1 MAKIRVRDIAQRMKV
16 PEQDLLFKLKS
27 IGVRVEGE
35 DASIEAEVIQALLQ
49 GKQLPQAP
57 QREVIMR
64 DTDVAAAAPA
74 VARRPRPAPPTR
86 RQPPPP
92 PRPPARR
99 RSVVQKADP
108 KIRALPERKPA
119 RPEEV
124 ATRDAAVEAGA
135 PPPEAPAVAAA
146 TLPVV
151 EAGAPARPPIA
162 TEREMAPR
170 RPARRPRETE
180 RRIAELP
187 RETLRAVPTA
197 RVVVEEAELDDTSTR
212 RARRKKEAAEAA
224 AAVAD
229 QPETAV
235 STRETITISEG
246 MRVRDLADKLGVKA
260 KDLMKKLFEK
270 GVMTTVNQALEPEVA
285 KQLAE
290 EVGFDALVVTF
301 EEEVQIQHGLATPT
315 GTGAGA
321 TSRAPVITVMGHVD
335 HGKTSLLDAI
345 RSSKLTAAE
354 HGGITQHIAA
364 YQVQAPNGQR
374 LVFLDTPGHE
384 AFTQLRA
391 RGAKVTDI
399 VVLVVAADDGVM
411 PQTVEAIQH
420 ARAAKVPILVA
431 INKMDK
437 KEANPDRVKKELAQQ
452 ELLVE
457 DWGGEVIAVP
467 VSAIKGDGIA
477 TLLEMIQLAAEM
489 QDLKADVSVP
499 AQGVV
504 LEARKDIGRG
514 VIATVIVQ
522 AGTLRAGQAFV
533 SGSTWGRVR
542 SMSDDRGKRLDEAAP
557 STPVEVTGFDEL
569 PGAGDSFQ
577 VVEKE
582 SQARDIAQRRR
593 EDQRSR
599 DLLPTPGRV
608 SLEMLF
614 SQIKEGEI
622 KELPVV
628 LKADVQGSLEVL
640 KETLQKMSTDKVKL
654 RVIGTG
660 VGAVS
665 VNDVLLASASRAIVF
680 GFNVRP
686 ERNAADLAEKEEVEI
701 RSHTVIY
708 ELTDELRKA
717 MVGLLEPEWREVAQG
732 RAEVREIFKIPKIG
746 MIAGCHVVEGVI
758 PRSATVRLLRDNV
771 VIHEG
776 KISSLRRFK
785 DDASEVRSGF
795 DCGIGLD
802 RFQDVKP
809 GDMIESFSREA
820 VRPSL

>member
-1 MAKIRVRDIAQRMKV
+1 MAKIRVKDIAQRMKV

-49 GKQLPQAP
+49 GKQMPQTP

-64 DTDVAAAAPA
+64 DTDTAAAAPA
-74 VARRPRPAPPTR
+74 AAVRRARPTPPTR

-108 KIRALPERKPA
+108 KIRTLPERKAP
-119 RPEEV
+119 RTPTPEETAVGEVVVEQAAAPVETPAQTAAPASPAPVSARAV
-124 ATRDAAVEAGA
+124 ATEPPSKRPVRRTRDAIREI
-135 PPPEAPAVAAA
+135 PS
-146 TLPVV
+146 T
-151 EAGAPARPPIA
+151 APARGSARP
-162 TEREMAPR
+162 APR
-170 RPARRPRETE
+170 PPVA
-180 RRIAELP
+180 
-187 RETLRAVPTA
+187 
-197 RVVVEEAELDDTSTR
+197 LDDTDLDDVSTR
-212 RARRKKEAAEAA
+212 RARRKKDAAEAA
-224 AAVAD
+224 AASQVEPSEA
-229 QPETAV
+229 
-235 STRETITISEG
+235 RETVTISEG
-246 MRVRDLADKLGVKA
+246 MRVRDLADKLGIKA

-270 GVMTTVNQALEPEVA
+270 GVMATVNQVLEPEVA
-285 KQLAE
+285 KRLAE
-290 EVGFDALVVTF
+290 EVGFDAMVVTF

-315 GTGAGA
+315 GAGVVA
-321 TSRAPVITVMGHVD
+321 RAPVITVMGHVD

-345 RSSKLTAAE
+345 RSSKLTEAE

-364 YQVQAPNGQR
+364 YQVETPNGQR

-391 RGAKVTDI
+391 RGAKVTDL

-420 ARAAKVPILVA
+420 ARAAKVPILIA

-437 KEANPDRVKKELAQQ
+437 KEANPDRVKKDLAQQ

-457 DWGGEVIAVP
+457 DWGGQVIAVP
-467 VSAIKGDGIA
+467 VSALKGEGID
-477 TLLEMIQLAAEM
+477 TLLEMIQLTAEM
-489 QDLKADVSVP
+489 QDLKADPTVP

-504 LEARKDIGRG
+504 LEARKDVGRG

-522 AGTLRAGQAFV
+522 AGTLRAGQPFV
-533 SGSTWGRVR
+533 CGSTWGRVR
-542 SMSDDRGKRLDEAAP
+542 SMSDDRGRKMDAAPP

-569 PGAGDSFQ
+569 PAAGDALQ

-582 SQARDIAQRRR
+582 SHARDMAQHRR
-593 EDQRSR
+593 EEQRNR
-599 DLLPTPGRV
+599 ELLPTPGRL

-640 KETLQKMSTDKVKL
+640 KETLHKLSTDKVKL

-660 VGAVS
+660 VGAIS
-665 VNDVLLASASRAIVF
+665 VNDVLLASASRAIVY

-686 ERNAADLAEKEEVEI
+686 ERNAADLAEKEEVDI

-717 MVGLLEPEWREVAQG
+717 MTGMLDPEWREVTQG

-758 PRSATVRLLRDNV
+758 PRSASVRLLRDNV

-776 KISSLRRFK
+776 RLASLRRFK

-795 DCGIGLD
+795 DCGIGID
-802 RFQDVKP
+802 RFQDIKP